1 MEIFTKICGFVKNIV
16 LLQKFRLFNNR
27 MKLIHKSYKFRI
39 YPTKEQESLL
49 SKHFGH
55 CRFVFNKFLNDR
67 KEKYLNEKTSL
78 NYYDNA
84 RTLTD
89 LKKEEEFVWLK
100 EVNSQSLQ
108 ASIRN
113 LDIAYKNF
121 FNKQN
126 KFPRFKSKYDR
137 QSFKVPQNVLVEDGK
152 LVIPKFKEGIKLH
165 LHRQMEGEPLFAT
178 ISKSTTGKYYVSIT
192 CEIEYKPFEK
202 TGKSVGV
209 DTGIK
214 ELAILSDGNSYEN
227 IKSLKTK
234 LKKLKYEQRQLSKKV
249 KGSQSRNKQKIKLAL
264 VHEQI
269 TNIRKDYLHKVST
282 EIIKNHDVIS
292 VEDLAVKNIMKNHCL
307 AQAMSDVSLGAF
319 YTMLEY
325 KANWNDKQ
333 FVKINRFFP
342 SSKTC
347 SSCGWIKQDLTLSI
361 REWTCE
367 SCGEHHDRDVNAAKN
382 ILKQGIN
389 ILSGSGIESYVKQK
403 QGEALP
409 LGESVTLEAQPISF
423 AVGG

>member
-1 MEIFTKICGFVKNIV
+1 
-16 LLQKFRLFNNR
+16 
-27 MKLIHKSYKFRI
+27 MKLVHMSYKYRI

-55 CRFVFNKFLNDR
+55 CRFVFNRFLNER

-84 RTLTD
+84 RTLTE
-89 LKKEEEFVWLK
+89 LKKDEEFVWLK

-126 KFPRFKSKYDR
+126 KFPRFKSKYDK
-137 QSFKVPQNVLVEDGK
+137 QSFKVPQNVLIEDGK
-152 LVIPKFKEGIKLH
+152 LVIPKFKEGIKLN
-165 LHRQMEGEPLFAT
+165 LHRKMEGNPLFAT

-192 CEIEYKPFEK
+192 CEVEYKPFDK
-202 TGKSVGV
+202 TNKSIGI

-214 ELAILSDGNSYEN
+214 DLAILSDGSSYEN

-234 LKKLKYEQRQLSKKV
+234 LKKLKYEQRQHSKKQ
-249 KGSQSRNKQKIKLAL
+249 KGSQSRNKQKRKLAL

-282 EIIKNHDVIS
+282 TIIRENQTIC

-307 AQAMSDVSLGAF
+307 AQAMSDVSLGTF

-325 KANWNDKQ
+325 KANWNERS
-333 FVKINRFFP
+333 FVKIDRFFP

-347 SSCGWIKQDLTLSI
+347 SSCGWIKQDLTLAI
-361 REWTCE
+361 RKWTCE
-367 SCGEHHDRDVNAAKN
+367 SCGEVHDRDVNAAKN

-389 ILSGSGIESYVKQK
+389 ILSGCGMQSDTKQK

-409 LGESVTLEAQPISF
+409 LGESVTLEAQPIGS

>member
-1 MEIFTKICGFVKNIV
+1 
-16 LLQKFRLFNNR
+16 
-27 MKLIHKSYKFRI
+27 MKLIYKSHRFRI
-39 YPTKEQESLL
+39 YPTKEQKSLL

-55 CRFVFNKFLNDR
+55 CRFVFNRFLNER
-67 KEKYLNEKTSL
+67 KKKYLNEKTSL

-84 RTLTD
+84 RTLTE
-89 LKKEEEFVWLK
+89 LKKDEEFVWLK

-113 LDIAYKNF
+113 LDVAYKNF

-137 QSFKVPQNVLVEDGK
+137 QSFKVPQNVTVEEGK
-152 LVIPKFKEGIKLH
+152 LIIPKFKEGISLN
-165 LHRQMEGEPLFAT
+165 LHRKIEGKVLFAT
-178 ISKSTTGKYYVSIT
+178 ISKSTTGKYYASIT
-192 CEIEYKPFEK
+192 CEVEHTSFEK
-202 TGKSVGV
+202 TNKQVGV

-214 ELAILSDGNSYEN
+214 ELAILSNGIKYEN
-227 IKSLKTK
+227 IKVLKTK
-234 LKKLKYEQRQLSKKV
+234 LKKIKYEQRQFSKKQ
-249 KGSQSRNKQKIKLAL
+249 KGSRSRNKQKIKLAL

-269 TNIRKDYLHKVST
+269 ANIRKDYLHKIST
-282 EIIKNHDVIS
+282 EIIKNHDLIA

-307 AQAMSDVSLGAF
+307 AQAMNDVSLGAF

-325 KANWNDKQ
+325 KAGWNDRQ
-333 FVKINRFFP
+333 FVKIDRFFP

-361 REWTCE
+361 REWACE
-367 SCGEHHDRDVNAAKN
+367 SCGEGHDRDLNAAKN

-389 ILSGSGIESYVKQK
+389 ILSGCGMQPDIKQK

-409 LGESVTLEAQPISF
+409 LGESATLEAYPIASG
-423 AVGG
+423 VGG